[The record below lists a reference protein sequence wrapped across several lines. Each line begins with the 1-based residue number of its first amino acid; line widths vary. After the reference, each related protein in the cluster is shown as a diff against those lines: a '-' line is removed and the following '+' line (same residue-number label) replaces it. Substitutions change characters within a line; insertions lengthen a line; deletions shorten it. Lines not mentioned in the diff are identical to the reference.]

1 MRDFT
6 PVVPSEFVTT
16 QGEHEPLE
24 IMNKGHI
31 CIQGSIEVNTGKHKL
46 HVRDLFFSETN
57 YCFAPTNTEVQSAIQ
72 PWTGESIINKQFQHK
87 NLLRGYFL
95 FSNKNSYCQKFIGLT
110 IKISVPLLFGRV
122 CRLIRGCDST
132 LQISI
137 L

>member
-6 PVVPSEFVTT
+6 PMVPSGVVTT

-31 CIQGSIEVNTGKHKL
+31 CIQGSVEVNTGKHKL

-57 YCFAPTNTEVQSAIQ
+57 YCFAPTNTEVQAAIQ

-87 NLLRGYFL
+87 NLWGGYF
-95 FSNKNSYCQKFIGLT
+95 FSQ
-110 IKISVPLLFGRV
+110 IKTVIVKHLLG
-122 CRLIRGCDST
+122 
-132 LQISI
+132 
-137 L
+137 